1 MPRRKKTKVELPKTE
16 ESLFQTAK
24 FMKLV
29 AGSTA
34 ISLTEKIVSTVDRE
48 IIWFLCEGELTRDQI
63 ASKSG
68 IKIRTVSDFIDRCK
82 NIGLLE
88 EEKEKG
94 GHPKRVIDYV
104 SDEWKQ
110 RAREELSKK
119 TKISEQQPQTPQSN

>member
-1 MPRRKKTKVELPKTE
+1 MPRRKQTKVELPKTE
-16 ESLFQTAK
+16 ESLFQIAK
-24 FMKLV
+24 LMKLV
-29 AGSTA
+29 AGSNA

-48 IIWFLCEGELTRDQI
+48 IIWFLCEGELTREQI

-68 IKIRTVSDFIDRCK
+68 IKIRTVSDFVDRCK

-104 SDEWKQ
+104 SDDWKQ

-119 TKISEQQPQTPQSN
+119 KTSEQQAQTPQSN